1 MNDRYFSLL
10 KDQAASIPSAA
21 VRTTFDRLIELHRD
35 IMATTA
41 NIRGNTELS
50 AQGRTNKAREEVK
63 KSAWKMI
70 RAKAFASRLNERIDE
85 KRAKIEL
92 PPFDKTDAAGAV
104 LRSQVRDRLPKS
116 AKELKALVPTMSLL
130 YLQTLLEAPEL
141 VGADRETAEAAR
153 TRAINIVH
161 PGALDELERER
172 AAVQLLANATAA
184 AADAMRDLAELPNAH
199 ALNDFLNQSVPDQ
212 RHIQA
217 DVERETALAA
227 AA

>member
-1 MNDRYFSLL
+1 MNEPYFSIL
-10 KDQAASIPSAA
+10 KDQAAGIPNVT
-21 VRTTFDRLIELHRD
+21 VRTAFDRLIELHRD
-35 IMATTA
+35 LMATTA
-41 NIRGNTELS
+41 KVRGNTDLS
-50 AQGRTNKAREEVK
+50 AQGRTKKARDEAK
-63 KSAWKMI
+63 TISWKVI

-85 KRAKIEL
+85 KRAKLEL
-92 PPFDKTDAAGAV
+92 PAIDKTDAAGAV

-141 VGADRETAEAAR
+141 VGADREIAEAAR

-161 PGALDELERER
+161 PGKLDELERER
-172 AAVQLLANATAA
+172 AAVQLLTNATAA
-184 AADAMRDLAELPNAH
+184 AADAMRDLAELPNVH

-217 DVERETALAA
+217 DVERETELAA
-227 AA
+227 A

>member
-1 MNDRYFSLL
+1 MNDRYYSLL
-10 KDQAASIPSAA
+10 KDQAAGIPNATVHSA
-21 VRTTFDRLIELHRD
+21 FDRLIELHRD
-35 IMATTA
+35 IDSITA
-41 NIRGNTELS
+41 DVRGDKDLS
-50 AQGRTNKAREEVK
+50 AQGRTKKARDEMK
-63 KSAWKMI
+63 KNAWKMI

-92 PPFDKTDAAGAV
+92 PPVDKTDAAGAV

-116 AKELKALVPTMSLL
+116 ATEIKALVPTMSLL

-141 VGADRETAEAAR
+141 VGADREIAEAAR

-161 PGALDELERER
+161 PGKLDELERER
-172 AAVQLLANATAA
+172 AAVQLLTNATAA

-217 DVERETALAA
+217 DVERETLAA

>member
-10 KDQAASIPSAA
+10 KDQAAGIPNAT

-41 NIRGNTELS
+41 AVRGDTDLS
-50 AQGRTNKAREEVK
+50 TQGRTKKARDEMK
-63 KSAWKMI
+63 KNAWKMI
-70 RAKAFASRLNERIDE
+70 RAKAFASRLNDRIDE
-85 KRAKIEL
+85 KRAKLEL
-92 PPFDKTDAAGAV
+92 PAIDKTDAAGAV

-141 VGADRETAEAAR
+141 VGADREIAEDAR

-161 PGALDELERER
+161 PGKLDELERER
-172 AAVQLLANATAA
+172 AAVQLLTNATAA
-184 AADAMRDLAELPNAH
+184 AADAMRDLADLPNAH

-227 AA
+227 A

>member
-1 MNDRYFSLL
+1 
-10 KDQAASIPSAA
+10 
-21 VRTTFDRLIELHRD
+21 
-35 IMATTA
+35 MATTA
-41 NIRGNTELS
+41 AVRGDKDLS
-50 AQGRTNKAREEVK
+50 AQGTTKKARDEMK
-63 KSAWKMI
+63 KNAWKML
-70 RAKAFASRLNERIDE
+70 RAKAFASRLNDRIDE

-92 PPFDKTDAAGAV
+92 PPVDKTDAASAV
-104 LRSQVRDRLPKS
+104 LRSQVRDRLPTS
-116 AKELKALVPTMSLL
+116 AKELKAMVPTMSLL

-161 PGALDELERER
+161 PGKLDELERER
-172 AAVQLLANATAA
+172 AAVQLLTNATAA

-199 ALNDFLNQSVPDQ
+199 ALNDFLNQAVPDQ

-217 DVERETALAA
+217 DVERETELAA

>member
-1 MNDRYFSLL
+1 
-10 KDQAASIPSAA
+10 
-21 VRTTFDRLIELHRD
+21 
-35 IMATTA
+35 
-41 NIRGNTELS
+41 
-50 AQGRTNKAREEVK
+50 
-63 KSAWKMI
+63 MI

-85 KRAKIEL
+85 KRAKLEL
-92 PPFDKTDAAGAV
+92 PAIDKTDAASAV

-141 VGADRETAEAAR
+141 VGADREIAEDAR
-153 TRAINIVH
+153 TRAINRQARRV
-161 PGALDELERER
+161 GARARRSAALDQR
-172 AAVQLLANATAA
+172 NGG

-199 ALNDFLNQSVPDQ
+199 ALNDFLNSTVPDQ

-217 DVERETALAA
+217 DVERETELAA